1 MSDTKEEFYATIKV
15 PIDREIINQ
24 AVWGCEGAPW
34 FPKIRYEE
42 DGEENVTS
50 VNVTCWDQ
58 NGEEGEIGSPITLTS
73 SDIANAI
80 GDIVSGKH
88 GDGWCAREIRDAV
101 LQSDAGNIDA
111 TGSEVI
117 LQVACYGDIIYG

>member
-1 MSDTKEEFYATIKV
+1 MSDTKEKFYVTVKV
-15 PIDREIINQ
+15 PIDCDIINQ

-34 FPKIRYEE
+34 FPSVRYKE
-42 DGEENVTS
+42 DGEGNVES
-50 VNVTCWDQ
+50 IEVAAWDQ
-58 NGEEGEIGSPITLTS
+58 DGEEGEIGPVIRLTAA
-73 SDIANAI
+73 DIASAI